1 VAVQAY
7 ASVVGKTIK
16 LIVPFGEAGGS
27 DVWASVVAPYLPR
40 HLPGRPSVVIRN
52 ILYGGSINGASGFTT
67 RSRPAGLE
75 FLEAAGS
82 TQLPFAGQKPAVL
95 KRETPAPVMTAYRT
109 AFERMVVDPEL
120 VANRGEV
127 LGTTHRRSAQRRTN
141 CTAWRPRSRRRP
153 TRGPAISSRR
163 TTRPASDVGG
173 ATATPEGPS
182 TP

>member
-1 VAVQAY
+1 MQ
-7 ASVVGKTIK
+7 ASVSVVDQTIK
-16 LIVPFGEAGGS
+16 LIVPIGEAGGS
-27 DVWASVVAPYLPR
+27 DVWARVVAPYLSR

-75 FLEAAGS
+75 FFEAAGS

-95 KRETPAPVMTAYRT
+95 KRETPAPVTAAYRT
-109 AFERMVVDPEL
+109 AFERMVADPEL

-141 CTAWRPRSRRRP
+141 CSAWRPRSRRRP

-163 TTRPASDVGG
+163 ATRPASDVGG
-173 ATATPEGPS
+173 ATAPPERPS